1 MFIRKQGK
9 YRDSKNNWILLMNI
23 QMVCFWILFAGYF
36 FIPVEMKRPLL
47 FIMGGLIISFAV
59 QVFGFH
65 INPDLFK
72 DKKPKEAN

>member
-9 YRDSKNNWILLMNI
+9 YRESKSNWILLMNI
-23 QMVCFWILFAGYF
+23 QMVCFLILFAGYF
-36 FIPVEMKRPLL
+36 FIPVETKKPLL
-47 FIMGGLIISFAV
+47 FIMGGLIISIAV
-59 QVFGFH
+59 QVFGFL